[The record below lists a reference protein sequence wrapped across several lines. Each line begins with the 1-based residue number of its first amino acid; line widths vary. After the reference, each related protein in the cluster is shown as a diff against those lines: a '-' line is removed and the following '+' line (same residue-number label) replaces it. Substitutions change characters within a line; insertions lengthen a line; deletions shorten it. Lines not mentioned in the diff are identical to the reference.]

1 MTENKFTTDSED
13 NLENYYA
20 GEDCWENLAK
30 NYENIETMNT
40 KELLNL
46 LNNDIKLV
54 NVIEGIVG
62 NSSIMWI
69 KRNIPALNNMKPI
82 DCINNDF
89 LLIRLKECLLR
100 MG

>member
-1 MTENKFTTDSED
+1 M
-13 NLENYYA
+13 LERIV
-20 GEDCWENLAK
+20 GRIWQK

-40 KELLNL
+40 KELLKL

-54 NVIEGIVG
+54 NVIEGIVV

-69 KRNIPALNNMKPI
+69 KRDIPALNNRKPI
-82 DCINNDF
+82 DCIKNDF
-89 LLIRLKECLLR
+89 LLVRLKECLLR